1 MNFKEIS
8 GKLITIIQH
17 EYMSKFKT
25 KGFLFGTL
33 FGPLAMLAVFGVAI
47 AAAVLSKDQTER
59 KLAIVDYTSNLAEE
73 LVASD
78 TSKYYI
84 NNESIDSLNSQII
97 EGSLDG
103 YILIPSTILD
113 SGDVEVYSEG
123 GGGLGFVSSLESN
136 LGSILMHRRL
146 QRAGVDTSVIELV
159 GRRLDVK
166 TKKVTEEG
174 VEEDNAE
181 GLAAVGYGL
190 GFAIYML
197 MFIYGT
203 WVSRG
208 VIEEKAN
215 RIIEVIASSA
225 KPFEILLGKVVG
237 IGLLGLTQVMAWLV
251 IGFILLQ
258 MAAPIIA
265 MTVDIDPATL
275 STGMNMQDAQTA
287 QAQEIMSNFPKISVW
302 MIIGFVFYFLAGYFI
317 YASLFAAVGS
327 AVDQEQDAQ
336 QLLIPVTLPI
346 IIPIL
351 LINVVMTNPDGML
364 SVLLSLFPF
373 FTPIIMTVRIAASNV
388 PVWQI
393 GLSVVLVIGTFL
405 GTLWVASRIY
415 RVGILMTGKKPTFKD
430 LYKWL
435 RA

>member
-1 MNFKEIS
+1 M
-8 GKLITIIQH
+8 KLFSPKLPTIIQH

-25 KGFLFGTL
+25 KGFLLGTL
-33 FGPLAMLAVFGVAI
+33 LGPLAMIAMLGVVI
-47 AAAVLSKDQTER
+47 AAAVLSKDTTEL
-59 KLAIVDYTSNLAEE
+59 KLAIVDNTNSIGKE

-84 NNESIDSLNSQII
+84 NRQSVDELNNKII
-97 EGSLDG
+97 SGELDG
-103 YILIPSTILD
+103 YVLIPSSILD

-123 GGGLGFVSSLESN
+123 GGGLGFIKSLESN
-136 LGSILMHRRL
+136 LGNILTHRRL
-146 QRAGVDTSVIELV
+146 QREGVDVSVIELV
-159 GRRLDVK
+159 GKQLDVI
-166 TKKVTEEG
+166 TKKVTKDGG
-174 VEEDNAE
+174 VEKDNAE
-181 GLAAVGYGL
+181 GLAFIGYGL

-197 MFIYGT
+197 MFIYGS

-237 IGLLGLTQVMAWLV
+237 IGLLGLTQVVAWIV
-251 IGFILLQ
+251 IGFALLQ
-258 MAAPIIA
+258 LAAPIIA

-275 STGMNMQDAQTA
+275 STGMSMQDAQTA
-287 QAQEIMSNFPKISVW
+287 QAQEMMSNFPVISPW
-302 MIIGFVFYFLAGYFI
+302 MIIGFIFYFLAGYFI

-351 LINVVMTNPDGML
+351 LINVVMTNPDGTL
-364 SVLLSLFPF
+364 SVALSLFPF
-373 FTPIIMTVRIAASNV
+373 FTPIIMTVRIAAGNV

-393 GLSVVLVIGTFL
+393 GLSVILVVGTFL
-405 GTLWVASRIY
+405 SSLWVASRIY